1 MKFKSFFAFLVIQLG
16 ALALIQGL
24 FHKLQTTHA
33 QSIAMAVSN
42 LLREEQNQGNPQLI
56 SRTIEDMENAGIL
69 KCSTLSQKAP
79 QPQEQLNLG
88 FRNKCTKLNLLLDG
102 GYQTLALKS
111 LNGAEWTMTFIA
123 QNGPGFYWSLW
134 ITRILMSAAVSL
146 AFFIYHQE
154 RKKRDELLEIE
165 RKFWSTLRQ
174 VSTQVAHDIRSPLA
188 ALSMAERDLA
198 ALPEDTR
205 LIIRSAIG
213 RIQDIA
219 SQLMLKANAGQT
231 SSGTATPGRD
241 EAQAPSEPTLLSAVI
256 ETILAEKR
264 MQYRA
269 RLGIKIESAPSPE
282 AQALFAAVQPREFKR
297 VISNLINNAVE
308 ATPDAGHVTLSL
320 EPSRDQKS
328 VTLRIRDTGKGIPGD
343 IVEKLGARGFSHEK
357 EGGSGLGLYHART
370 SLESWGGSFA
380 LQSEPGT
387 GTEVALTLPL
397 CEPPAW
403 FQNSLELESG
413 TQVVVLDDDQSI
425 HQVWQG
431 RMESAQAERKDVT
444 LAHFSTPQ
452 QLREWYQSRSATER
466 ARPTR
471 YLIDY
476 EILGARETGLDLIES
491 LGIAAQSVLVT
502 SRYEEPGV
510 RARCE
515 AIGLKLLPKALAGF
529 VMISIKGR
537 EATVATRLD
546 AVLVDDDALV
556 HTTWNLVARQRKK
569 TLKTYLG
576 PDALLKELATIP
588 KDTPIYIDSN
598 LGPGI
603 KGEVLLKDLSAR
615 GYTSLWLATGYEPD
629 GFVASLAGTSGF
641 RGVQDKSPPWV

>member
-1 MKFKSFFAFLVIQLG
+1 MNLYNIDIKLHQSKLIQFGLI
-16 ALALIQGL
+16 ALALFALLAL
-24 FHKLQTTHA
+24 FSFESTRKNLEKAFLRNLQNMESELSIGVITHDREYVEKLVTTLYQQLDGVEVRDNEHVIYSLPSETQNIGSTTCHVELNVPLLRYSQVVGHIKA
-33 QSIAMAVSN
+33 CITRSTIIRSAFLSPTLFGYLLLVVMTGAALAMAPLFAYRRSLLRVLTSLEKWSANTQERLPESKAPYGGADLIEEKLLDLVNRGIAERLHHEDTRIAYSNALAISSIAS
-42 LLREEQNQGNPQLI
+42 
-56 SRTIEDMENAGIL
+56 
-69 KCSTLSQKAP
+69 
-79 QPQEQLNLG
+79 
-88 FRNKCTKLNLLLDG
+88 
-102 GYQTLALKS
+102 
-111 LNGAEWTMTFIA
+111 
-123 QNGPGFYWSLW
+123 
-134 ITRILMSAAVSL
+134 
-146 AFFIYHQE
+146 
-154 RKKRDELLEIE
+154 
-165 RKFWSTLRQ
+165 
-174 VSTQVAHDIRSPLA
+174 QVAHDIRSPLA

-231 SSGTATPGRD
+231 SSGAATPGRD

-308 ATPDAGHVTLSL
+308 ATPDAGHVTLRL

-357 EGGSGLGLYHART
+357 EGGSGLGLHHART

-466 ARPTR
+466 ARPTQ

-502 SRYEEPGV
+502 SRY
-510 RARCE
+510 
-515 AIGLKLLPKALAGF
+515 
-529 VMISIKGR
+529 
-537 EATVATRLD
+537 
-546 AVLVDDDALV
+546 
-556 HTTWNLVARQRKK
+556 
-569 TLKTYLG
+569 
-576 PDALLKELATIP
+576 
-588 KDTPIYIDSN
+588 
-598 LGPGI
+598 
-603 KGEVLLKDLSAR
+603 
-615 GYTSLWLATGYEPD
+615 
-629 GFVASLAGTSGF
+629 
-641 RGVQDKSPPWV
+641 

>member
-1 MKFKSFFAFLVIQLG
+1 MKTKHFFLFLLIQLIT
-16 ALALIQGL
+16 LSLIQGIFL
-24 FHKLQTTHA
+24 KLQSTHS
-33 QSIAMAVSN
+33 QSIALAVSN

-69 KCSTLSQKAP
+69 KCSTLAQIVPHS
-79 QPQEQLNLG
+79 QEQLNLSYRSNCSK
-88 FRNKCTKLNLLLDG
+88 FNLLLDG
-102 GYQTLALKS
+102 GYQTLGLKS
-111 LNGAEWTMTFIA
+111 LNGAEWTLTFIA
-123 QNGPGFYWSLW
+123 RNGQGFYWSLW
-134 ITRILMSAAVSL
+134 ITRISMSAAVLL
-146 AFFIYHQE
+146 AFLIHNQE
-154 RKKRDELLEIE
+154 MKKREELLEIE
-165 RKFWSTLRQ
+165 RKFWSKLRQ

-219 SQLMLKANAGQT
+219 SQLMLKANAGQ
-231 SSGTATPGRD
+231 SSTGTATPGSD
-241 EAQAPSEPTLLSAVI
+241 EPQTPSEPTLLSAVI

-264 MQYRA
+264 MQYRSS
-269 RLGIKIESAPSPE
+269 LGIKIESVPSPE
-282 AQALFAAVQPREFKR
+282 AQALFASVQPREFKR

-308 ATPDAGHVTLSL
+308 ASPNAGHVTLSL
-320 EPSRDQKS
+320 DPSRDQKS
-328 VTLRIRDTGKGIPGD
+328 VTLRIRDKGKGIPSD
-343 IVEKLGARGFSHEK
+343 IVARLGERGFSHQK
-357 EGGSGLGLYHART
+357 EGGSGLGLHHART
-370 SLESWGGSFA
+370 SLESWGGSLA
-380 LQSEPGT
+380 LDSQPGA
-387 GTEVALTLPL
+387 GTEVSLTLPL
-397 CEPPAW
+397 CDPPAW
-403 FQNSLELESG
+403 FQNLLELDSG
-413 TQVVVLDDDQSI
+413 NQVVVLDDDQSI

-431 RMESAQAERKDVT
+431 RMESAQADRHGVA

-452 QLREWYQSRSATER
+452 QLRDWYQSRSPSER

-476 EILGARETGLDLIES
+476 EILGTSETGLDLIEK

-510 RARCE
+510 RSRCE

-529 VMISIKGR
+529 VMISFKT
-537 EATVATRLD
+537 AAADAATRLD
-546 AVLVDDDALV
+546 AVLVDDDTLV

-569 TLKTYLG
+569 VLKTYLS
-576 PDALLKELATIP
+576 PDALLKELADIP

-598 LGPGI
+598 LGRGI
-603 KGEVLLKDLSAR
+603 KGEDLLKDLSSR

-629 GFVASLAGTSGF
+629 GFVAKLDGTPGF
-641 RGVQDKSPPWV
+641 RGVQDKSPPWA